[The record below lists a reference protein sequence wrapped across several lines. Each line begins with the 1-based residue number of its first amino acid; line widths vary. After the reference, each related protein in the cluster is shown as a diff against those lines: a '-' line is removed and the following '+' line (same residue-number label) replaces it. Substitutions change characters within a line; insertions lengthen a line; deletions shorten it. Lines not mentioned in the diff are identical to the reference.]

1 MEYLREIFHQEL
13 LDEIGMVEIRNF
25 QFLPDIVLKRLE
37 PQGYED
43 SFSEWLEERKKSNLE
58 YAKEILKSQNLFQ
71 RFNAL
76 KELYKSD
83 SVIPFVGAG
92 LSTTS
97 EYIGW
102 TDFLRT
108 IRHETDYP
116 ECDFEALLN
125 SGKYEEAAQIL
136 YDNLPN
142 GAFLEQVES
151 HFDCKKPLKGI
162 VQRLPFIFKRAVIT
176 TNFDSVVKRCYEEAL
191 YPFEEELL
199 GKEALNLPRLLG
211 ANKRVLV
218 KLHGKASS
226 SYNRVFTKFEYDSH
240 YSNSEELRS
249 VIKALTTKSLLFLGC
264 SLTVDRTVQEI
275 KDIVQEQGIE
285 SVPRHYAFL
294 KLRSTDNK
302 IQRNK
307 QLNEANIYPI
317 WYEDDHEECV
327 EALLELLAEE

>member
-13 LDEIGMVEIRNF
+13 LDEIGMVEIRSF
-25 QFLPDIVLKRLE
+25 QFLPDVVLKRLE
-37 PQGYED
+37 SQGYED
-43 SFSEWLEERKKSNLE
+43 SFSEWLEQRKQNNLE
-58 YAKEILKSQNLFQ
+58 YAKEILKNHNLNQ

-83 SVIPFVGAG
+83 SIIPFIGAG

-102 TDFLRT
+102 TAFLRI

-116 ECDFEALLN
+116 ECDFEELLT
-125 SGKYEEAAQIL
+125 SGQYEEAAQIL
-136 YDNLPN
+136 YDYLPN

-151 HFDCKKPLKGI
+151 YFDCNNDLRGV
-162 VQRLPFIFKRAVIT
+162 VQRLPFIFKSAVIT
-176 TNFDSVVKRCYEEAL
+176 TNFDSVIKRCYEKINS
-191 YPFEEELL
+191 PFEEELL
-199 GKEALNLPRLLG
+199 GKDAVNFPKLLG
-211 ANKRVLV
+211 GNKRVLV

-226 SYNRVFTKFEYDSH
+226 SHNRVFTKSEYDSH
-240 YSNSEELRS
+240 YFNSEELRN

-264 SLTVDRTVQEI
+264 SLTVDRTIQAI
-275 KDIVQEQGIE
+275 KDIVQERGVE

-294 KLRSTDNK
+294 KLRPTDNK